1 MRDQTKPIDTDAA
14 RRAVRDLTVRAFDEV
29 ATDKDRSEIDELT
42 FDLRK
47 GWLLGVY
54 ADLRLSRGWTWERM
68 SEATGYTAQT
78 WRNLLSAKVDTPD
91 AQGRRHHVS
100 PPFIRR
106 VTHSLGLMDYE
117 LDSETWRQLF
127 NEGFR
132 VSPVVANDKSRVIGV
147 VCHRP
152 DDSDETGVEEYPQFH
167 IVEDLFRADPLPEPL
182 TSKVQSDFGGSIDV
196 TIEGNEPNRPDTI
209 ELSFNLSLVVDS
221 STGQI
226 RSAVIRPN
234 RVPSL

>member
-68 SEATGYTAQT
+68 SEATGYTAQR
-78 WRNLLSAKVDTPD
+78 WRNLSSAKFDTPD
-91 AQGRRHHVS
+91 AQGRRHHVG

-106 VTHSLGLMDYE
+106 VTHNLQLIGCD
-117 LDSETWRQLF
+117 LDTHSWRELF

-132 VSPVVANDKSRVIGV
+132 VSPLIANDKSRVIGV

-167 IVEDLFRADPLPEPL
+167 IVKDMNDRVGDPLPEP
-182 TSKVQSDFGGSIDV
+182 VQSNYGGLIDV

-226 RSAVIRPN
+226 RSAAIRPN
-234 RVPSL
+234 RVPSR